1 MNYMTE
7 MFKAIKINVPQT
19 KPMTYIWEYICNC
32 SCHCYI
38 LIIKNC
44 ARLLASHC
52 SQKSFKEPNK
62 GGNSFIKQQCS
73 PKNYCLLEVVGSK
86 EWSKWHFKLI
96 CLKCGVKRHNITKAF
111 VIHDRLTI
119 SPEKISYLTSW
130 LIYLN
135 GIKM

>member
-7 MFKAIKINVPQT
+7 VFRGININVTQT
-19 KPMTYIWEYICNC
+19 KLMTCIWEYICNC
-32 SCHCYI
+32 SCHSCV
-38 LIIKNC
+38 LISKNC
-44 ARLLASHC
+44 VWLLASHC
-52 SQKSFKEPNK
+52 NQKSFKEPNK

-73 PKNYCLLEVVGSK
+73 PKNYCLLVVVGSK

-111 VIHDRLTI
+111 VIHDTLTI
-119 SPEKISYLTSW
+119 SLEEISYLTSW